1 LIGSPPGFQYV
12 VAMGTMAVTT
22 DIARRLGDF
31 TLLEGLNDAEKRA
44 IEARCHKR
52 TYARNETILDKGSQ
66 SREVFFV
73 LKGSVSVIT
82 FSPAGREVTLAGV
95 KAGDFFGELAAIDGQ
110 PRSASV
116 AAIEKTEIAIMP
128 PEMFLDLIRTHGEV
142 SFQLMSR
149 LARMV
154 RASGLRILELSTLQA
169 AQRVYAELLRM
180 AHPDAAVPGLWVVRP
195 LPPMH
200 EIASLTSTTRETVN
214 RSISQLYP
222 GGMLKRKG
230 RNLYIMDRA
239 KLEDIVQSLQ
249 AHHLH
254 K

>member
-1 LIGSPPGFQYV
+1 MVEP
-12 VAMGTMAVTT
+12 MGTITATPDVG
-22 DIARRLGDF
+22 RRLSEFALFAD
-31 TLLEGLNDAEKRA
+31 LEESERKS
-44 IEARCHKR
+44 IEQRCHKR

-73 LKGSVSVIT
+73 LKGAVSVIT
-82 FSPAGREVTLAGV
+82 FSPAGREITLAAV

-116 AAIEKTEIAIMP
+116 SAIEKTEIAIMP
-128 PEMFLDLIRTHGEV
+128 PELFNELIRTRAIV
-142 SFQLMSR
+142 SFRLLER

-154 RASGLRILELSTLQA
+154 RASGVRILELSTLQA

-180 AHPDAAVPGLWVVRP
+180 AQPDAAVPGLWVVRP

-200 EIASLTSTTRETVN
+200 EIASMTSTTRETVN
-214 RSISQLYP
+214 RAVSQLYP
-222 GGMLKRKG
+222 SGLLKRKG
-230 RNLYIMDRA
+230 RNLYIMERT

-254 K
+254 R

>member
-1 LIGSPPGFQYV
+1 
-12 VAMGTMAVTT
+12 MGTIVATP
-22 DIARRLGDF
+22 DASRRLGDF
-31 TLLEGLNDAEKRA
+31 SLLEELTEQEKRG
-44 IEARCHKR
+44 IEQRCHKR
-52 TYARNETILDKGSQ
+52 TYSRNETILDKGSQ

-82 FSPAGREVTLAGV
+82 FSPAGREVTLAAV
-95 KAGDFFGELAAIDGQ
+95 KGGDFFGELAAIDGQ

-116 AAIEKTEIAIMP
+116 SAIEKTEIAIMP
-128 PEMFLDLIRTHGEV
+128 PDLFNELVRTRAIV
-142 SFQLMSR
+142 SFRLLER

-180 AHPDAAVPGLWVVRP
+180 AQPDAAVPGLWVVRP

-200 EIASLTSTTRETVN
+200 EIASMTSTTRETVN
-214 RSISQLYP
+214 RAISQLYP
-222 GGMLKRKG
+222 SGLLKRKG
-230 RNLYIMDRA
+230 RNLYIMERN

-254 K
+254 R

>member
-1 LIGSPPGFQYV
+1 
-12 VAMGTMAVTT
+12 MGTIVATPE
-22 DIARRLGDF
+22 ASRRLGEF
-31 TLLEGLNDAEKRA
+31 SLLEELNEQEKRS
-44 IEARCHKR
+44 IEQRCHKR
-52 TYARNETILDKGSQ
+52 TYSRNETILDKGSQ

-82 FSPAGREVTLAGV
+82 FSPAGREVTLAAV

-116 AAIEKTEIAIMP
+116 TAIEKSEIAIMP
-128 PEMFLDLIRTHGEV
+128 PDMFLEVIRGHPTV
-142 SFQLMSR
+142 AFQLMQR

-180 AHPDAAVPGLWVVRP
+180 AQPDAAVPGLFVVRP

-200 EIASLTSTTRETVN
+200 EIASMTSTTRETVN
-214 RSISQLYP
+214 RAISQLYDS
-222 GGMLKRKG
+222 GVLKRKG
-230 RNLYIMDRA
+230 RNLYIMDRS
-239 KLEDIVQSLQ
+239 KLEEIVQSLQ

-254 K
+254 R

>member
-1 LIGSPPGFQYV
+1 
-12 VAMGTMAVTT
+12 MGTIVATPE
-22 DIARRLGDF
+22 ASRRLGDF
-31 TLLEGLNDAEKRA
+31 NLLEELNEQEKRN
-44 IEARCHKR
+44 IEQRCHKR
-52 TYARNETILDKGSQ
+52 TYSRNETILDKGSQ

-82 FSPAGREVTLAGV
+82 FSPAGREVTLAAV
-95 KAGDFFGELAAIDGQ
+95 KTGDFFGELAAIDGQ

-116 AAIEKTEIAIMP
+116 TAIEKTELAIMP
-128 PEMFLDLIRTHGEV
+128 PDMFLDILRSHPTV
-142 SFQLMSR
+142 SFQLMQR

-180 AHPDAAVPGLWVVRP
+180 AQPDAAVPGLWVVRP

-200 EIASLTSTTRETVN
+200 EIASLTGTTRETVN
-214 RSISQLYP
+214 RAISQLYP
-222 GGMLKRKG
+222 SGLLKRKG
-230 RNLYIMDRA
+230 RNLFLMERE
-239 KLEDIVQSLQ
+239 KLMEIVQSLQ
-249 AHHLH
+249 VHHGR

>member
-1 LIGSPPGFQYV
+1 
-12 VAMGTMAVTT
+12 MGTIVTT
-22 DIARRLGDF
+22 PDTGRRLGDF
-31 TLLEGLNDAEKRA
+31 GLLEGLTEPERRA
-44 IEARCHKR
+44 IEQRCHRR

-82 FSPAGREVTLAGV
+82 FSPAGREVTLAAV
-95 KAGDFFGELAAIDGQ
+95 KAGDFFGELAAIDAQ

-116 AAIEKTEIAIMP
+116 TAIEKSEIAIMP
-128 PEMFLDLIRTHGEV
+128 PDIFLDLLKNHAAV
-142 SFQLMSR
+142 SFQMMTR

-180 AHPDAAVPGLWVVRP
+180 AQPDAAVPGLWVVRP

-200 EIASLTSTTRETVN
+200 EIASMTSTTRETVN
-214 RSISQLYP
+214 RAISQLYP
-222 GGMLKRKG
+222 GGILKRKG

-239 KLEDIVQSLQ
+239 KLEEIVTSLQ

-254 K
+254 R

>member
-1 LIGSPPGFQYV
+1 M
-12 VAMGTMAVTT
+12 VAPMGTIVATP
-22 DIARRLGDF
+22 DLARRLGDF
-31 TLLEGLNDAEKRA
+31 SLFTDLEETERKS
-44 IEARCHKR
+44 IEQRCHKR
-52 TYARNETILDKGSQ
+52 TYAKNETILDKGSQ

-73 LKGSVSVIT
+73 LKGAVSVIT
-82 FSPAGREVTLAGV
+82 FSPAGREVTLASV

-116 AAIEKTEIAIMP
+116 SAIEKTEIAIMAP
-128 PEMFLDLIRTHGEV
+128 DLFNELVRTRAIV
-142 SFQLMSR
+142 SFRLLER

-180 AHPDAAVPGLWVVRP
+180 AQPDAAVPGLWVVRP

-200 EIASLTSTTRETVN
+200 EIASMTSTTRETVN
-214 RSISQLYP
+214 RAVSQLYP
-222 GGMLKRKG
+222 SGLLKRKG
-230 RNLYIMDRA
+230 RNLYIMERT

-254 K
+254 R

>member
-1 LIGSPPGFQYV
+1 
-12 VAMGTMAVTT
+12 MGTIVAAPDTS
-22 DIARRLGDF
+22 RRLGDF
-31 TLLEGLNDAEKRA
+31 SLLEELSEADKRA
-44 IEARCHKR
+44 LEQRCHKR
-52 TYARNETILDKGSQ
+52 TYSRNETILDKGSQ

-73 LKGSVSVIT
+73 LRGAVSVIT
-82 FSPAGREVTLAGV
+82 FSPAGREVTLASV

-116 AAIEKTEIAIMP
+116 TAIEKTEIAIMP
-128 PEMFLDLIRTHGEV
+128 PDIFLELVRSHAGV
-142 SFQLMSR
+142 SFNLMQR

-154 RASGLRILELSTLQA
+154 RASGIRILELSTLQA

-180 AHPDAAVPGLWVVRP
+180 AQPDVAVPGLWVVRP

-200 EIASLTSTTRETVN
+200 EIASMTSTTRETVN
-214 RSISQLYP
+214 RAISQLYD
-222 GGMLKRKG
+222 GGILKRKG

-239 KLEDIVQSLQ
+239 KLEEIVQSLQ

-254 K
+254 R

>member
-1 LIGSPPGFQYV
+1 
-12 VAMGTMAVTT
+12 MGTIVATPEVS
-22 DIARRLGDF
+22 RRLGDF
-31 TLLEGLNDAEKRA
+31 SLLAELGEPEKRA
-44 IEARCHKR
+44 IEQRCHKR
-52 TYARNETILDKGSQ
+52 TYNRNETILDKGSQ

-82 FSPAGREVTLAGV
+82 FSPAGREVTLAAV

-116 AAIEKTEIAIMP
+116 SAIEKSEIAIMP
-128 PEMFLDLIRTHGEV
+128 PEMFLDVVRSHPSV
-142 SFQLMSR
+142 AFQLMQR

-180 AHPDAAVPGLWVVRP
+180 AQPDAAVPGLFVVRP

-200 EIASLTSTTRETVN
+200 EIASMTSTTRETVN
-214 RSISQLYP
+214 RAISQLYDS
-222 GGMLKRKG
+222 GVLKRKG
-230 RNLYIMDRA
+230 RNLYIMDRT
-239 KLEDIVQSLQ
+239 KLEEIVQSLQ

-254 K
+254 R

>member
-1 LIGSPPGFQYV
+1 MV
-12 VAMGTMAVTT
+12 EAMGTIVATQ
-22 DIARRLGDF
+22 DIGRRLGEFALFAD
-31 TLLEGLNDAEKRA
+31 LEESERKS
-44 IEARCHKR
+44 IEQRCHKR
-52 TYARNETILDKGSQ
+52 TYAKSETILDKGSQ

-73 LKGSVSVIT
+73 LKGAVSVIT
-82 FSPAGREVTLAGV
+82 FSPAGREVTLASV

-116 AAIEKTEIAIMP
+116 SAIEKTEIAIMAP
-128 PEMFLDLIRTHGEV
+128 DLFNELVRNRALV
-142 SFQLMSR
+142 SFRLLER

-180 AHPDAAVPGLWVVRP
+180 AQPDAAVPGLWVVRP

-200 EIASLTSTTRETVN
+200 EIASMTSTTRETVN
-214 RSISQLYP
+214 RAVSQLYP
-222 GGMLKRKG
+222 SGLLKRKG
-230 RNLYIMDRA
+230 RNLYIMERN

-254 K
+254 R

>member
-1 LIGSPPGFQYV
+1 
-12 VAMGTMAVTT
+12 MGTIVATP
-22 DIARRLGDF
+22 DASRRLGDF
-31 TLLEGLNDAEKRA
+31 NLLEELSEPEKRS
-44 IEARCHKR
+44 IEQRCHKR
-52 TYARNETILDKGSQ
+52 TYSRNETILDKGSQ

-82 FSPAGREVTLAGV
+82 FSPAGREVTLAAV

-116 AAIEKTEIAIMP
+116 TAIEKTELAIMP
-128 PEMFLDLIRTHGEV
+128 PDMFLDILRTHPTV
-142 SFQLMSR
+142 SFQLMQR

-180 AHPDAAVPGLWVVRP
+180 AQPDAAVPGLWVVRP

-200 EIASLTSTTRETVN
+200 EIASMTSTTRETVN
-214 RSISQLYP
+214 RAISQLYD
-222 GGMLKRKG
+222 GGVLKRKG
-230 RNLYIMDRA
+230 RNLYIMDRT
-239 KLEDIVQSLQ
+239 KLEEIVQSLQ

-254 K
+254 R

>member
-1 LIGSPPGFQYV
+1 M
-12 VAMGTMAVTT
+12 VAPMGTIVATP
-22 DIARRLGDF
+22 DLARRLGDF
-31 TLLEGLNDAEKRA
+31 ALFTDLEESERKS
-44 IEARCHKR
+44 IEQRCHKR

-82 FSPAGREVTLAGV
+82 FSPAGREVTLASV

-116 AAIEKTEIAIMP
+116 SAIEKTEIAIMP
-128 PEMFLDLIRTHGEV
+128 PDLFNELVRTRAIV
-142 SFQLMSR
+142 SFRLLER

-180 AHPDAAVPGLWVVRP
+180 AQPDAAVPGLWVVRP

-200 EIASLTSTTRETVN
+200 EIASMTSTTRETVN
-214 RSISQLYP
+214 RAVSQLYP
-222 GGMLKRKG
+222 SGLLKRKG
-230 RNLYIMDRA
+230 RNLYIMERT

-254 K
+254 R

>member
-1 LIGSPPGFQYV
+1 MV
-12 VAMGTMAVTT
+12 NRMGTMLATQDVT
-22 DIARRLGDF
+22 RRLGDF
-31 TLLEGLNDAEKRA
+31 ALLADLDENERRS
-44 IEARCHKR
+44 IEQRCHKR
-52 TYARNETILDKGSQ
+52 TYSRNETILDKGSQ

-73 LKGSVSVIT
+73 LKGAVSVIT
-82 FSPAGREVTLAGV
+82 FSPAGREVTLAAV

-116 AAIEKTEIAIMP
+116 SAIEKTEIAIMAP
-128 PEMFLDLIRTHGEV
+128 DLFNELVKTRALL
-142 SFQLMSR
+142 SFRLLER

-180 AHPDAAVPGLWVVRP
+180 AQPDAAVPGLWVVRP

-200 EIASLTSTTRETVN
+200 EIASMTSTTRETVN
-214 RSISQLYP
+214 RAISQLYP
-222 GGMLKRKG
+222 GGLLKRKG
-230 RNLYIMDRA
+230 RNLYIMERT
-239 KLEDIVQSLQ
+239 KLEDMVQALQ

-254 K
+254 R

>member
-1 LIGSPPGFQYV
+1 
-12 VAMGTMAVTT
+12 MGTIVATP
-22 DIARRLGDF
+22 DAGRRLSDF
-31 TLLEGLNDAEKRA
+31 SLFVDLDENERRS
-44 IEARCHKR
+44 IEQRCHKR
-52 TYARNETILDKGSQ
+52 TYSRNETILDKGSQ

-82 FSPAGREVTLAGV
+82 FSPAGREVTLAAV
-95 KAGDFFGELAAIDGQ
+95 KAGDYFGELAAIDGQ

-116 AAIEKTEIAIMP
+116 SAIEKTEIAIMP
-128 PEMFLDLIRTHGEV
+128 PDLFNELVRNRALV
-142 SFQLMSR
+142 SFRLLER

-180 AHPDAAVPGLWVVRP
+180 AQPDAAVPGLWVVRP

-200 EIASLTSTTRETVN
+200 EIASMTSTTRETVN
-214 RSISQLYP
+214 RAISQLYD
-222 GGMLKRKG
+222 GGILKRKG
-230 RNLYIMDRA
+230 RNLYIMERA
-239 KLEDIVQSLQ
+239 KLEEIVQSLQ

-254 K
+254 R

>member
-1 LIGSPPGFQYV
+1 M
-12 VAMGTMAVTT
+12 VAPMGTIVATP
-22 DIARRLGDF
+22 DLARRLGEFSLF
-31 TLLEGLNDAEKRA
+31 TDLEESERKS
-44 IEARCHKR
+44 IEQRCHKR

-73 LKGSVSVIT
+73 LKGAVSVIT
-82 FSPAGREVTLAGV
+82 FSPAGREVTLASV

-116 AAIEKTEIAIMP
+116 SAIEKTEIAIMP
-128 PEMFLDLIRTHGEV
+128 PDLFNELVRTRAIV
-142 SFQLMSR
+142 SFRLLER

-180 AHPDAAVPGLWVVRP
+180 AQPDAAVPGLWVVRP

-200 EIASLTSTTRETVN
+200 EIASMTSTTRETVN
-214 RSISQLYP
+214 RAVSQLYP
-222 GGMLKRKG
+222 SGLLKRKG
-230 RNLYIMDRA
+230 RNLYIMERT

-254 K
+254 R

>member
-1 LIGSPPGFQYV
+1 
-12 VAMGTMAVTT
+12 MGTIVATP
-22 DIARRLGDF
+22 DASRRLGDF
-31 TLLEGLNDAEKRA
+31 NLLEELAEPEKRS
-44 IEARCHKR
+44 IEQRCHKR
-52 TYARNETILDKGSQ
+52 TYSRNETILDKGSQ

-82 FSPAGREVTLAGV
+82 FSPAGREVTLAAV

-116 AAIEKTEIAIMP
+116 TAIEKTEIAIMP
-128 PEMFLDLIRTHGEV
+128 PEMFLEIIRGHPPV
-142 SFQLMSR
+142 AFQLMQR

-180 AHPDAAVPGLWVVRP
+180 AQPDAAVPGLWVVRP

-200 EIASLTSTTRETVN
+200 EIASMTSTTRETVN
-214 RSISQLYP
+214 RAISQLYD
-222 GGMLKRKG
+222 GGVLKRKG
-230 RNLYIMDRA
+230 RNLYIMDRS
-239 KLEDIVQSLQ
+239 KLEEIVQSLQ

-254 K
+254 R